1 MLSSICTQMSKEQ
14 LKLITIGGKID
25 ARHAMKESVGVLMTD
40 KLLRGIS
47 GTGKDVTNFL
57 ELVVEKNRVR
67 GRRVKKANHAD

>member
-25 ARHAMKESVGVLMTD
+25 ARHAMKESMGVLMTD

-47 GTGKDVTNFL
+47 G
-57 ELVVEKNRVR
+57 
-67 GRRVKKANHAD
+67 

>member
-25 ARHAMKESVGVLMTD
+25 ARHAMKGSVGVLMTD

-47 GTGKDVTNFL
+47 GIGTDVTNFL

-67 GRRVKKANHAD
+67 GRRVKFVWR

>member
-25 ARHAMKESVGVLMTD
+25 ARHAMKGSVGVLMTD

-47 GTGKDVTNFL
+47 G
-57 ELVVEKNRVR
+57 
-67 GRRVKKANHAD
+67 